1 MFVKKKYEYE
11 IEKKREKIERKKT
24 DKNKKK
30 EKDTELKKKKN
41 LHCLGHRPLVFYIFS
56 ILTCTHS
63 PYEKKIEEN
72 HCPMIEGSPD
82 QPKIKGEGNSSDT
95 SF

>member
-1 MFVKKKYEYE
+1 MKLKKK
-11 IEKKREKIERKKT
+11 KEKIERKKT
-24 DKNKKK
+24 HKKKKKKK
-30 EKDTELKKKKN
+30 EKDTEFKKKKT

>member
-1 MFVKKKYEYE
+1 MFVKKNVSMKLKKKGKKLK
-11 IEKKREKIERKKT
+11 EKKQTKR
-24 DKNKKK
+24 KKK

-72 HCPMIEGSPD
+72 HYPMIEGSPD